1 MDTVATA
8 VSDLNHA
15 AEMVRQAVSQRSDTA
30 LTQTLDDAD
39 ISAHDALAQL
49 IGWQEYVLT
58 ILPVV
63 LNQIDN
69 PLPAV
74 DADARNR
81 RAVVTRENVG
91 GAALLTEFMD
101 NHRHI
106 VEIVGGTTAE
116 ALLMR
121 RTRNERIFTVK
132 SYVVDQLVGKM
143 LEFAEQLTA
152 LP

>member
-58 ILPVV
+58 VLPVM

-81 RAVVTRENVG
+81 RAMAQREHVG
-91 GAALLTEFMD
+91 GADMLAEFLD
-101 NHRHI
+101 NHRRI
-106 VEIVGGTTAE
+106 VEIVSGTTAE

-121 RTRNERIFTVK
+121 RTRNERIFSVK
-132 SYVVDQLVGKM
+132 SYVVDHLVGKM
-143 LEFAEQLTA
+143 LEFAEQLAA